1 MRIKILLVDDEPNNT
16 DLFAR
21 ILERDYAVVVANSG
35 EDALQM
41 AATHKPDL
49 ILLDVMMPGMDGF
62 VVCEKLKADQATSA
76 IPIIFVTAAGE
87 STNETRGL
95 ELGAEDFISKP
106 VSRSVV
112 EVRVRKILERTK
124 LTTHLE
130 GLVEGLDFA

>member
-62 VVCEKLKADQATSA
+62 VVCEKLKANQETNA

-87 STNETRGL
+87 ATNETRGL
-95 ELGAEDFISKP
+95 ELGAEDFITKP